1 MQGSQHC
8 PVLSPPWGTH
18 AGECRPPRAAS
29 CVSTGGGGG
38 LTVNACSNL
47 RSEKAS
53 HLVAISVQILLMIIG
68 VEPF

>member
-1 MQGSQHC
+1 MQENA
-8 PVLSPPWGTH
+8 VLP
-18 AGECRPPRAAS
+18 ELRA
-29 CVSTGGGGG
+29 VSAPGGGGG